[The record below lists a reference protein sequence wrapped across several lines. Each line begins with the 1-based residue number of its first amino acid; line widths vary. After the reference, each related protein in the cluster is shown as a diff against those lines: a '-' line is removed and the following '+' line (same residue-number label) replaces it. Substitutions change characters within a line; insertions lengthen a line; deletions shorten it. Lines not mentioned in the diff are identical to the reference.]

1 MTQDDLAQMSREELI
16 ELILAEHAQLEA
28 LRADYEALKL
38 KLEKGKKPPTN
49 SGNSSQPPS
58 RDQKVNLPK
67 DRKKRRH
74 GPPAGHVKYERKF
87 VAQPDHV
94 VEVKP
99 QVCAHCQTDLR
110 AESGYLV
117 DVNQITELPEDVL

>member
-1 MTQDDLAQMSREELI
+1 MTQDDLARLSREELI
-16 ELILAEHAQLEA
+16 EMILAEHAQLET

-58 RDQKVNLPK
+58 RDQKVSLPK

-74 GPPAGHVKYERKF
+74 GPPARHVK
-87 VAQPDHV
+87 
-94 VEVKP
+94 
-99 QVCAHCQTDLR
+99 
-110 AESGYLV
+110 
-117 DVNQITELPEDVL
+117 